1 MKRLLSYPLSLLH
14 YLLFI
19 ILIVL
24 FHPIQWFCLTVFGYS
39 AHKKSV
45 DLMNYFLLWT
55 LYIIGS
61 SVDFSFKQELP
72 KDTPLIFVSNHQSAH
87 EIAPISW
94 YLRKY
99 HTKFVSKKEL
109 GSGIPSVSF
118 NLKHGGSVLID
129 RDDPKQALSALAKFG
144 KEIEKNNW
152 AAFIFPEGTR
162 SKDGHPKRFSV
173 NGLKIISK
181 YAPSAYVV
189 PITINNSWK
198 LVANGNFPLNLGI
211 HLKFE
216 VHEPIAV
223 NSMKF
228 NDLFEKVE
236 ETIKNAVTL

>member
-1 MKRLLSYPLSLLH
+1 MKKLLSYPLSLLH
-14 YLLFI
+14 YLLFGFI
-19 ILIVL
+19 IVI
-24 FHPIQWFCLTVFGYS
+24 FHPIQWFCLNVFGYS
-39 AHKKSV
+39 VHKKSV
-45 DLMNYFLLWT
+45 DLLNYFLLWT
-55 LYIIGS
+55 LYVLGTKI
-61 SVDFSFKQELP
+61 DFSFATEIP
-72 KDTPLIFVSNHQSAH
+72 TNVPLIFVSNHQSAH
-87 EIAPISW
+87 EISPLSW
-94 YLRKY
+94 FLRKY

-118 NLKHGGSVLID
+118 NLKYGGSVLID
-129 RDDPKQALSALAKFG
+129 RDDPKQALTALAKFG

-152 AAFIFPEGTR
+152 AAVIFPEGTR
-162 SKDGHPKRFSV
+162 SKDGRPKKFSI

-181 YAPSAYVV
+181 YAPSAYIV

-198 LVANGNFPLNLGI
+198 LVKNGHFPLGTGL

-228 NDLFEKVE
+228 DDLFQKVE